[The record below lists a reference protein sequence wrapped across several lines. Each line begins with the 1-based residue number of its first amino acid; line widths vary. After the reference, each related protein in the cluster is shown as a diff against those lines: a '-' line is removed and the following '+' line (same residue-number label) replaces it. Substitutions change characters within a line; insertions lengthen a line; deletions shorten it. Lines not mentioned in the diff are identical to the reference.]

1 MGLGPSSL
9 WTWDLSNIGPS
20 TFATLYLTPF
30 RHWPLALCHWTVAL
44 SYTGPPPWD
53 LALFLT
59 CFTYGALISTQVHRS
74 AAGRRPC
81 TVTPVALPYLLRC
94 SFHLTYYGD
103 FFQLSLVVA
112 AAVVVVVPL
121 RCRPPAT

>member
-30 RHWPLALCHWTVAL
+30 RHWPLALCLWTVAL
-44 SYTGPPPWD
+44 SYTGPPTWD

-59 CFTYGALISTQVHRS
+59 RFTYCALISTQVHPS
-74 AAGRRPC
+74 VAGRRPC
-81 TVTPVALPYLLRC
+81 TVTSVALPYLLRY
-94 SFHLTYYGD
+94 SFHLTCCGG
-103 FFQLSLVVA
+103 FFRPSLVVV
-112 AAVVVVVPL
+112 AAVVVAVPL
-121 RCRPPAT
+121 RCHPPAT